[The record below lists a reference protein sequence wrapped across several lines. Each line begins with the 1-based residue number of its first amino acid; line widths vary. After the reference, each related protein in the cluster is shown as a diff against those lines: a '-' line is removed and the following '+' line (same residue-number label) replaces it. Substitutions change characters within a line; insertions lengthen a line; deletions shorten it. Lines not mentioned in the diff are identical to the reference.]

1 MKKQILLTV
10 LGFAS
15 AAAAY
20 GQGQVF
26 FANYNFGAGLNS
38 PISFNANP
46 LQVPAG
52 KAGLRVGSTF
62 KVELQYSV
70 AGSVSGATDPSW
82 VSVPSS
88 ISSIGF
94 GVVADGDNANNAGQ
108 FYFGGVALPT
118 VNSGNAGAVFFQIL
132 CWQTVGTGSGA
143 TFDAATLRGISGI
156 FQSTAIKPVAT
167 GLSPAADFAG
177 YGLQPWTVQF
187 DAIPEPGTLALAGLG
202 AAGLLLFRRRK

>member
-26 FANYNFGAGLNS
+26 FANYNFGAGLDS
-38 PISFNANP
+38 PIRYNANP
-46 LQVPAG
+46 LLVPAG
-52 KAGLRVGSTF
+52 KAGLLVGSTF
-62 KVELQYSV
+62 NVELQYSV
-70 AGSVSGATDPSW
+70 AASVSGPTDASW

-88 ISSIGF
+88 ITAIGF
-94 GVVADGDNANNAGQ
+94 GPVADGAVGQNAGD
-108 FYFGGVALPT
+108 FYFGAVTLPAVT
-118 VNSGNAGAVFFQIL
+118 AGNAGAVFFQIL
-132 CWQTVGTGSGA
+132 AWQTAGPTGGA
-143 TFDAATLRGISGI
+143 SYDLAQVHGRSGI

-167 GLSPAADFAG
+167 GLSPAADFTG

-187 DAIPEPGTLALAGLG
+187 DVPEPGTLALAGLG